1 MSFSGGVFSINT
13 TGQPVVSG
21 TTISASVF
29 NALTAD
35 LATGLSTCMLKDG
48 TQTATAS
55 IDFAQGLSVATNKF
69 VVASTGALT
78 LTPVAGSSFVAT
90 TFTPA
95 ISIGGSPPTSYTTQ
109 VGNYMQ
115 IGVAGN
121 GRVFFGITVRLNVA
135 GAATGVVTFTGLPV
149 AARAGAATER
159 NVCSVYLTG
168 QSTGLTTESIWATVA
183 QGATVID
190 LWTYTAGAAAA
201 FSIGTLTNSVQF
213 NITGSYPI

>member
-13 TGQPVVSG
+13 TGQPVVAG

-90 TFTPA
+90 TFTPEL
-95 ISIGGSPPTSYTTQ
+95 SIGGSPPTSYTTQ
-109 VGNYMQ
+109 VGNYLQ
-115 IGVAGN
+115 LGVAGN
-121 GRVFFGITVRLNVA
+121 GRVFFSVSIRLNVA
-135 GAATGVVTFTGLPV
+135 GAATGNVTITGLPV

-159 NVCSVYLTG
+159 NICSFYLTG
-168 QSTGLTTESIWATVA
+168 QSTGLTTESLMASVA
-183 QGATVID
+183 QGASVID
-190 LWTYTAGAAAA
+190 LWTYTAGSTSA
-201 FSIGTLTNSVQF
+201 FSVGTLTNSVQ
-213 NITGSYPI
+213 IQVTGSYPI